1 MANQPIFI
9 LPEGT
14 ERYSKRDALR
24 MNITAA
30 KVLAGIVRTTLGP
43 KGMDKMLVSSLG
55 DVTVTNDGATIMQ
68 EMEINQPAARMLVE
82 TAKKQEQIVG
92 DGTTSV
98 VVIAGEL
105 LSKAEEL
112 LDDGIAT
119 SVVVKGYRNA
129 TAKAV
134 ELLKDIA
141 IDADDEE
148 TLKKVAVTAMS
159 GKGSDYAKEHLADL
173 VVKAA
178 LRIEEDGKSDIDNIN
193 IQRVSG
199 DSVEDSFLAEGVI
212 IDKAPVS
219 KNMPKDVKD
228 AKIAI
233 MKYPIELKG
242 INTDSK
248 IDITSPDQFEIFLQ
262 QEEDMIKELVQKIID
277 SGANVLFCQ
286 KGIDDMAEHYL
297 KKAGIMAFKRVKKSD
312 MERIEKA
319 TGAKLVKKS
328 DMERIEKAT
337 GAKLVTDIEDLSP
350 EKLGSAGHVYLDKI
364 FDHELTLIE
373 ECENPKASSIVL
385 RGSTRYV
392 TEQIARALDDALGVV
407 AATIEEG
414 KVLIGGGACE
424 IDLVKQLR
432 DYGESVSGR
441 EQLAILKYAEA
452 LEIIPKTLIENAGL
466 DTINLIAD
474 LKAAHEDSPFMGV
487 NVFEG
492 KAVDMKEAG
501 VIEPLRVKIQ
511 ALQSAGEASEM
522 ILRIDDMIAARNA
535 LNSTGPDESG
545 NDASGMPPM
554 PPAGGMG
561 GMPPMM

>member
-43 KGMDKMLVSSLG
+43 KGMDKMLVNSLG
-55 DVTVTNDGATIMQ
+55 DITVTNDGATIMR
-68 EMEINQPAARMLVE
+68 EMDIAQPAARMLVE
-82 TAKKQEQIVG
+82 TAKKQEDIVG

-112 LDDGIAT
+112 LEDGIST
-119 SVVVKGYRNA
+119 SVVVKGFRNA
-129 TAKAV
+129 TEKAV
-134 ELLKDIA
+134 ELLQGIA
-141 IDADDEE
+141 VDANDKE

-173 VVKAA
+173 VVEAA
-178 LRIEEDGKSDIDNIN
+178 LRIKEDGKSDIENIN

-199 DSVEDSFLAEGVI
+199 DAVEDSFLAEGIV

-219 KNMPKDVKD
+219 KAMPKDIKD

-233 MKYPIELKG
+233 MKYPIELKD
-242 INTDSK
+242 INTDTK
-248 IDITSPDQFEIFLQ
+248 IDITSPEQFELFLNN
-262 QEEDMIKELVQKIID
+262 EEQMIKDLVDKVID

-297 KKAGIMAFKRVKKSD
+297 KKAGVMTFKRVKKSD
-312 MERIEKA
+312 MDRIA
-319 TGAKLVKKS
+319 
-328 DMERIEKAT
+328 KAT
-337 GAKLVTDIEDLSP
+337 GAKLVTDIEDLSAD
-350 EKLGSAGHVYLDKI
+350 KLGFAGHIYLNKI
-364 FDHELTLIE
+364 FDHELTFIE
-373 ECENPKASSIVL
+373 ECDNPKASSIVL

-392 TEQIARALDDALGVV
+392 TEQISRAIDDALGVV

-432 DYGESVSGR
+432 EYGETVSGR

-452 LEIIPKTLIENAGL
+452 LEVIPRTLIENAGL

-474 LKAAHEDSPFMGV
+474 LKASHEDSNLIGI
-487 NVFEG
+487 NVFTGEL
-492 KAVDMKEAG
+492 VDMQEAG

-511 ALQSAGEASEM
+511 ALQSAGAASEM
-522 ILRIDDMIAARNA
+522 ILRIDDMIAARDA
-535 LNSTGPDESG
+535 LTSTGQDESG
-545 NDASGMPPM
+545 NDDSGMPPM
-554 PPAGGMG
+554 PGGMG

>member
-43 KGMDKMLVSSLG
+43 KGMDKMLTTSLG
-55 DVTVTNDGATIMQ
+55 DVTVTNDGATIMR

-82 TAKKQEQIVG
+82 TAKKQEEIVG

-119 SVVVKGYRNA
+119 SIVVKGYRNA

-134 ELLKDIA
+134 EILNNIA

-178 LRIEEDGKSDIDNIN
+178 LRIKEDGKSDIDNIN

-199 DSVEDSFLAEGVI
+199 DSVEDSFLAEGII
-212 IDKAPVS
+212 IDKAPLS
-219 KNMPKDVKD
+219 KNMPNDIEN

-233 MKYPIELKG
+233 MKYPIELKD
-242 INTDSK
+242 INTDTK
-248 IDITSPDQFEIFLQ
+248 IDITGPDQFEAFLKN
-262 QEEDMIKELVQKIID
+262 EEEMIKDLVDKIVD

-286 KGIDDMAEHYL
+286 KGIDDLAEHYL

-312 MERIEKA
+312 MERIA
-319 TGAKLVKKS
+319 
-328 DMERIEKAT
+328 KAT
-337 GAKLVTDIEDLSP
+337 GAKLVTDIEDLS
-350 EKLGSAGHVYLDKI
+350 EDKLGFAGHVYLDKI

-373 ECENPKASSIVL
+373 ECENPKASSIIL

-392 TEQIARALDDALGVV
+392 TEQIARAIDDALGVV

-432 DYGESVSGR
+432 EYAESISGR

-474 LKAAHEDSPFMGV
+474 LKAAHEDSLFIGI
-487 NVFEG
+487 NVFTG
-492 KAVDMKEAG
+492 KIEDMKESG

-511 ALQSAGEASEM
+511 ALQSAGEAAEM

>member
-1 MANQPIFI
+1 MANQPVFI

-43 KGMDKMLVSSLG
+43 KGMDKMLVNSLG
-55 DVTVTNDGATIMQ
+55 DVTVTNDGATIMS
-68 EMEINQPAARMLVE
+68 EMDIAQPAARMLVE
-82 TAKKQEQIVG
+82 TAKKQEEIVG

-105 LSKAEEL
+105 LAKAEEL

-119 SVVVKGYRNA
+119 SVVVKGFRNA
-129 TAKAV
+129 TDKAV
-134 ELLKDIA
+134 ELLEGIA
-141 IDADDEE
+141 VDADDKE
-148 TLKKVAVTAMS
+148 TLKKVAITAMS
-159 GKGSDYAKEHLADL
+159 GKGSDYAKEHLAGL
-173 VVKAA
+173 VVEAA
-178 LRIEEDGKSDIDNIN
+178 LRIKEDGKSDIENIN

-199 DSVEDSFLAEGVI
+199 DSVEDSFLAEGIV

-219 KNMPKDVKD
+219 KAMPKDIED

-233 MKYPIELKG
+233 MKYPIELKE
-242 INTDSK
+242 INTDTK
-248 IDITSPDQFEIFLQ
+248 IDITSPEQFESFLNN
-262 QEEDMIKELVQKIID
+262 EEEMIKDLVDQVVA

-297 KKAGIMAFKRVKKSD
+297 KKAGIMTYKRVKKSD
-312 MERIEKA
+312 IERIA
-319 TGAKLVKKS
+319 
-328 DMERIEKAT
+328 KAT
-337 GAKLVTDIEDLSP
+337 GAKLVTDIEDLTAD
-350 EKLGSAGHVYLDKI
+350 KLGSAGHVYLDKI
-364 FDHELTLIE
+364 FDHELTFIE

-424 IDLVKQLR
+424 IDLIKQLR
-432 DYGESVSGR
+432 EYGETVSGR

-452 LEIIPKTLIENAGL
+452 LEVIPRTLIENAGL

-474 LKAAHEDSPFMGV
+474 LKAAHEDSNLIGI
-487 NVFEG
+487 NVFDG
-492 KAVDMKEAG
+492 KVVDMKEAG

-511 ALQSAGEASEM
+511 ALQSAGAASEM

-545 NDASGMPPM
+545 NDDSGMPPM
-554 PPAGGMG
+554 PGMGG

>member
-43 KGMDKMLVSSLG
+43 KGMDKMLVNGMG
-55 DVTVTNDGATIMQ
+55 DITITNDGATIMR
-68 EMEINQPAARMLVE
+68 EMDIAQPAARMLVE
-82 TAKKQEQIVG
+82 TAKKQEEIVG

-105 LSKAEEL
+105 LAKAEEL
-112 LDDGIAT
+112 LEDGIAT
-119 SVVVKGYRNA
+119 SVVVKGFRNA

-134 ELLKDIA
+134 EILNEIA
-141 IDADDEE
+141 IDADDKE
-148 TLKKVAVTAMS
+148 TLQKVAVTAMS
-159 GKGSDYAKEHLADL
+159 GKGSDYAKEHLAGL
-173 VVKAA
+173 VVDAA
-178 LRIEEDGKSDIDNIN
+178 LRIEENGESDIDNIN

-199 DSVEDSFLAEGVI
+199 DSVEDSFLAEGIV
-212 IDKAPVS
+212 IDKTPLS
-219 KNMPKDVKD
+219 KNMPEVVED

-233 MKYPIELKG
+233 MKYPIELKD
-242 INTDSK
+242 INTSTK
-248 IDITSPDQFEIFLQ
+248 IDITSPDQFAAFLDN
-262 QEEDMIKELVQKIID
+262 EEEMIKDLVNQIVE

-286 KGIDDMAEHYL
+286 KGIDDLAEHYL

-319 TGAKLVKKS
+319 TGAKLV
-328 DMERIEKAT
+328 
-337 GAKLVTDIEDLSP
+337 TDIEDLS
-350 EKLGSAGHVYLDKI
+350 EDKLGHAGKVYLKKL
-364 FDHELTLIE
+364 FDHKLTFIE

-424 IDLVKQLR
+424 IDLIKELR

-452 LEIIPKTLIENAGL
+452 LEVIPRTLIENAGL

-474 LKAAHEDSPFMGV
+474 LKAAHEDSNAIGI
-487 NVFEG
+487 NVFTGEV
-492 KAVDMKEAG
+492 VDMKDAG
-501 VIEPLRVKIQ
+501 VIEPLRVKVQ
-511 ALQSAGEASEM
+511 ALQSAGEAAEM

-535 LNSTGPDESG
+535 LNSTGADESG
-545 NDASGMPPM
+545 NDNSGMPPM
-554 PPAGGMG
+554 PPGMGGMG

>member
-30 KVLAGIVRTTLGP
+30 KVLSNIVRTTLGP
-43 KGMDKMLVSSLG
+43 KGMDKMLVDSLG
-55 DVTVTNDGATIMQ
+55 DVTVTNDGATIMR

-82 TAKKQEQIVG
+82 TAKKQEEIVG

-105 LSKAEEL
+105 LAKAEEL

-119 SVVVKGYRNA
+119 SIVVKGFRNA
-129 TAKAV
+129 TAKAI
-134 ELLKDIA
+134 ELLDEIA

-159 GKGSDYAKEHLADL
+159 GKGSDYAKDHLAEL
-173 VVKAA
+173 VVEAA
-178 LRIEEDGKSDIDNIN
+178 LRIEEDGESDIENIN

-199 DSVEDSFLAEGVI
+199 DSVEDSFLAEGIV

-219 KNMPKDVKD
+219 KNMPKEVKD

-233 MKYPIELKG
+233 IKYPIELKDTN
-242 INTDSK
+242 IDTK
-248 IDITSPDQFEIFLQ
+248 IDITNPDQFEAFIKK
-262 QEEDMIKELVQKIID
+262 EEEMVKELVDKVIA

-297 KKAGIMAFKRVKKSD
+297 KKAGIMAYKRVKKSD
-312 MERIEKA
+312 MERLAKA
-319 TGAKLVKKS
+319 TGAKY
-328 DMERIEKAT
+328 
-337 GAKLVTDIEDLSP
+337 VTDIDDLSE
-350 EKLGSAGHVYLDKI
+350 EKLGFAGRVYLDKL
-364 FDHELTLIE
+364 FDHELTFVE

-424 IDLVKQLR
+424 IDLVKGLR
-432 DYGESVSGR
+432 EYGESVSGR

-452 LEIIPKTLIENAGL
+452 LEVIPRTLIENAGL

-474 LKAAHEDSPFMGV
+474 LKAAHEESQFIGI
-487 NVFEG
+487 NVFTGEV
-492 KAVDMKEAG
+492 VDMKEAG

-535 LNSTGPDESG
+535 LSSTGPDESG
-545 NDASGMPPM
+545 NDASGMPPA
-554 PPAGGMG
+554 PGMG

>member
-1 MANQPIFI
+1 MANQPVFI

-14 ERYSKRDALR
+14 ERYSKKDALR

-43 KGMDKMLVSSLG
+43 KGMDKMLVNSLG
-55 DVTVTNDGATIMQ
+55 DVTVTNDGATIMR

-82 TAKKQEQIVG
+82 TAKKQEEIVG

-119 SVVVKGYRNA
+119 SVVVKGFRNA
-129 TAKAV
+129 TAKAI
-134 ELLKDIA
+134 EILNDIA
-141 IDADDEE
+141 IDADDKE

-159 GKGSDYAKEHLADL
+159 GKGSDYAKDHLAEL
-173 VVKAA
+173 VVDAA

-199 DSVEDSFLAEGVI
+199 DSVEDSFLAEGIV

-219 KNMPKDVKD
+219 KNMPSEVKD

-233 MKYPIELKG
+233 MKYPIELKDM
-242 INTDSK
+242 NTDTK
-248 IDITSPDQFEIFLQ
+248 LDITSPDQFEAFLAN
-262 QEEDMIKELVQKIID
+262 EEQMIRDLVSKIID
-277 SGANVLFCQ
+277 SGVNVLFCQ

-297 KKAGIMAFKRVKKSD
+297 KKAGIMAYKRVKKSD
-312 MERIEKA
+312 IERI
-319 TGAKLVKKS
+319 S
-328 DMERIEKAT
+328 KAT
-337 GAKLVTDIEDLSP
+337 GAKLVTDIEDLS
-350 EKLGSAGHVYLDKI
+350 EDKLGSAGRVYLNKL
-364 FDHELTLIE
+364 FDHELTFIE

-414 KVLIGGGACE
+414 TVLIGGGACE
-424 IDLVKQLR
+424 IDLVKALR
-432 DYGESVSGR
+432 EYGESVSGR

-452 LEIIPKTLIENAGL
+452 LEIIPSTLIENAGL

-474 LKAAHEDSPFMGV
+474 LKAAHEDSPFIGI
-487 NVFEG
+487 NVFTGEI
-492 KAVDMKEAG
+492 VDMKDAG

-561 GMPPMM
+561 GMGGMPPMM

>member
-30 KVLAGIVRTTLGP
+30 KVLSGIVRTTLGP
-43 KGMDKMLVSSLG
+43 KGMDKMLVNSLG
-55 DVTVTNDGATIMQ
+55 DVTVTNDGATIMR

-82 TAKKQEQIVG
+82 TAKKQEDIVG

-98 VVIAGEL
+98 VVIAGEV

-119 SVVVKGYRNA
+119 SIVVKGIRNA
-129 TAKAV
+129 TSKAI
-134 ELLKDIA
+134 EILNDIA
-141 IDADDEE
+141 IDADDRE

-173 VVKAA
+173 VVEAA
-178 LRIEEDGKSDIDNIN
+178 LRIEEDGKSEIDNIN

-199 DSVEDSFLAEGVI
+199 DSVEDSFLAEGIV
-212 IDKAPVS
+212 IDKAPLS
-219 KNMPKDVKD
+219 KNMPKEVKD

-233 MKYPIELKG
+233 MKYPIELKD
-242 INTDSK
+242 INTDAK
-248 IDITSPDQFEIFLQ
+248 IDITSPDQFEAFLD
-262 QEEDMIKELVQKIID
+262 QEEQMIKDLVNRIID
-277 SGANVLFCQ
+277 SGVNVLFCQ

-297 KKAGIMAFKRVKKSD
+297 KKAGIMAYKRVKKSD
-312 MERIEKA
+312 IERI
-319 TGAKLVKKS
+319 S
-328 DMERIEKAT
+328 KAT
-337 GAKLVTDIEDLSP
+337 GAKLVTDIEDLS
-350 EKLGSAGHVYLDKI
+350 EDKLGSAGRVYLNKL
-364 FDHELTLIE
+364 FDHELTFIE

-392 TEQIARALDDALGVV
+392 TEQISRALDDALGVV

-424 IDLVKQLR
+424 IDLIKGLR

-452 LEIIPKTLIENAGL
+452 LEVIPRTLIENAGL

-474 LKAAHEDSPFMGV
+474 LKAAHEDSPFIGI
-487 NVFEG
+487 NVFTGEV
-492 KAVDMKEAG
+492 VDMKEAG

-535 LNSTGPDESG
+535 LESTGPDETG
-545 NDASGMPPM
+545 NDSSGMPPA
-554 PPAGGMG
+554 PGMG

>member
-14 ERYSKRDALR
+14 ERYSKKDALR

-43 KGMDKMLVSSLG
+43 KGMDKMLVNSLG
-55 DVTVTNDGATIMQ
+55 DVTVTNDGATIMR

-82 TAKKQEQIVG
+82 TAKKQEEIVG

-119 SVVVKGYRNA
+119 SVVVKGFRNA
-129 TAKAV
+129 TAKAI
-134 ELLKDIA
+134 EILNDIA
-141 IDADDEE
+141 IDADDKE

-159 GKGSDYAKEHLADL
+159 GKGSDYAKDHLAEL
-173 VVKAA
+173 VVDAA

-199 DSVEDSFLAEGVI
+199 DSVEDSFLAEGIV

-219 KNMPKDVKD
+219 KNMPSEVKD
-228 AKIAI
+228 AKIAV
-233 MKYPIELKG
+233 MKYPIELKDM
-242 INTDSK
+242 NTDTK
-248 IDITSPDQFEIFLQ
+248 LDITSPDQFEAFLAN
-262 QEEDMIKELVQKIID
+262 EEQMIRDLVNKIID

-286 KGIDDMAEHYL
+286 KGIDDLAEHYL
-297 KKAGIMAFKRVKKSD
+297 KKAGVMAYKRVKKSD
-312 MERIEKA
+312 IERI
-319 TGAKLVKKS
+319 S
-328 DMERIEKAT
+328 KAT
-337 GAKLVTDIEDLSP
+337 GAKLVTDIEDLS
-350 EKLGSAGHVYLDKI
+350 EDKLGSAGHVYLNKL
-364 FDHELTLIE
+364 FDHELTFIE

-414 KVLIGGGACE
+414 TVLIGGGACE
-424 IDLVKQLR
+424 IDLVKALR
-432 DYGESVSGR
+432 EYGESVSGR

-452 LEIIPKTLIENAGL
+452 LEIIPSTLIENAGL

-474 LKAAHEDSPFMGV
+474 LKAAHEDSPFVGI
-487 NVFEG
+487 NVFTGEV
-492 KAVDMKEAG
+492 VDMKDAG

-561 GMPPMM
+561 GMGGMPPMM

>member
-30 KVLAGIVRTTLGP
+30 KVLSGIVRTTLGP
-43 KGMDKMLVSSLG
+43 KGMDKMLVNSLG
-55 DVTVTNDGATIMQ
+55 DVTVTNDGATIMG
-68 EMEINQPAARMLVE
+68 EMEIAQPAARMLVE
-82 TAKKQEQIVG
+82 TAKKQEEIVG

-105 LSKAEEL
+105 LAKAEEL
-112 LDDGIAT
+112 LEDGIAT
-119 SVVVKGYRNA
+119 SIVVKGYRNA

-134 ELLKDIA
+134 EILNEIA

-148 TLKKVAVTAMS
+148 TLKKVATTAMS
-159 GKGSDYAKEHLADL
+159 GKGSDYAKEHLADI

-178 LRIEEDGKSDIDNIN
+178 LRIKEDGKSDIDNIN

-199 DSVEDSFLAEGVI
+199 DSVEDSFLAEGVV

-233 MKYPIELKG
+233 MKYPIELKDM
-242 INTDSK
+242 TTSTK
-248 IDITSPDQFEIFLQ
+248 IDITSPEQFELFLNN
-262 QEEDMIKELVQKIID
+262 EEQMVKDLVQKVID

-286 KGIDDMAEHYL
+286 KGIDDLAEHYL
-297 KKAGIMAFKRVKKSD
+297 KKAGIMTFKR
-312 MERIEKA
+312 
-319 TGAKLVKKS
+319 VKKS

-337 GAKLVTDIEDLSP
+337 GAKLVTDIEDLS
-350 EKLGSAGHVYLDKI
+350 EDKLGNAGHVYLDKI
-364 FDHELTLIE
+364 FDHELTFIE

-392 TEQIARALDDALGVV
+392 TEQISRAIDDALGVV

-432 DYGESVSGR
+432 EYGETVSGR

-452 LEIIPKTLIENAGL
+452 LEVIPRTLIENAGL

-474 LKAAHEDSPFMGV
+474 LKAAHEENKFIGI
-487 NVFEG
+487 NVFDG
-492 KAVDMKEAG
+492 KVVDMKEAG
-501 VIEPLRVKIQ
+501 VIEPLRDKIQ
-511 ALQSAGEASEM
+511 ALQYAGEATEM

-545 NDASGMPPM
+545 NDDSGMPPM
-554 PPAGGMG
+554 PGMG
-561 GMPPMM
+561 GMPPM

>member
-1 MANQPIFI
+1 MKMANQPIFI

-30 KVLAGIVRTTLGP
+30 KVLKEIVRTTLGP
-43 KGMDKMLVSSLG
+43 KGMDKMLTNSLG
-55 DVTVTNDGATIMQ
+55 DITVTNDGATIMS

-82 TAKKQEQIVG
+82 IAKKQEQIVG

-105 LSKAEEL
+105 LAKAEGL

-119 SVVVKGYRNA
+119 SVVVKGYRDA
-129 TAKAV
+129 TKKAI
-134 ELLKDIA
+134 ELLQDIA
-141 IDADDEE
+141 IDADDKE

-159 GKGSDYAKEHLADL
+159 GKGSDYAKDHLADL
-173 VVKAA
+173 VVEAA
-178 LRIEEDGKSDIDNIN
+178 LRIEEDGKSDIENIN

-199 DSVEDSFLAEGVI
+199 DSVEDSFLAEGI
-212 IDKAPVS
+212 IVDNQPIS
-219 KNMPKDVKD
+219 KNMPKDIED

-233 MKYPIELKG
+233 MKYPIELKD
-242 INTDSK
+242 INTDTK
-248 IDITSPDQFEIFLQ
+248 LDITSPDQLERFLK
-262 QEEDMIKELVQKIID
+262 QEEEMIKELVDKVVD

-286 KGIDDMAEHYL
+286 KGIDDLAEHYL

-312 MERIEKA
+312 MERISKA
-319 TGAKLVKKS
+319 TGAKFVSNIDDL
-328 DMERIEKAT
+328 T
-337 GAKLVTDIEDLSP
+337 ED
-350 EKLGSAGHVYLDKI
+350 KLGYAGHVYLDKI

-392 TEQIARALDDALGVV
+392 TEQISRALDDALGVV

-432 DYGESVSGR
+432 DYAETVSGR

-452 LEIIPKTLIENAGL
+452 LEVIPRTLIENAGL

-474 LKAAHEDSPFMGV
+474 LKAAHEDSKFIGI
-487 NVFEG
+487 NVFDG
-492 KAVDMKEAG
+492 KVEDMKEAG
-501 VIEPLRVKIQ
+501 VIEPLRVKVQ
-511 ALQSAGEASEM
+511 ALQAAGEAAEM
-522 ILRIDDMIAARNA
+522 ILRIDDMIAAANA
-535 LNSTGPDESG
+535 LESTGPDESG
-545 NDASGMPPM
+545 NDDSGMPPM
-554 PPAGGMG
+554 PGGMG

>member
-24 MNITAA
+24 MNITAG

-43 KGMDKMLVSSLG
+43 KGMDKMLVNSLG
-55 DVTVTNDGATIMQ
+55 DVTVTNDGATIMR

-82 TAKKQEQIVG
+82 TAKKQEDIVG

-119 SVVVKGYRNA
+119 SVVVKGFRNA

-134 ELLKDIA
+134 ELLNEIA
-141 IDADDEE
+141 IDADDKE

-173 VVKAA
+173 VVEAA
-178 LRIEEDGKSDIDNIN
+178 LRIEEDGKSDIENIN

-199 DSVEDSFLAEGVI
+199 DSVEDSFLAEGIV
-212 IDKAPVS
+212 IDKAPLS
-219 KNMPKDVKD
+219 KNMPKEVKD

-233 MKYPIELKG
+233 MKYPIELKD
-242 INTDSK
+242 INTDTK
-248 IDITSPDQFEIFLQ
+248 IDITSPDQFEAFLA
-262 QEEDMIKELVQKIID
+262 QEEQMIKDLVNRVLD

-297 KKAGIMAFKRVKKSD
+297 KKAGIMAYKRVKKSD
-312 MERIEKA
+312 IERI
-319 TGAKLVKKS
+319 S
-328 DMERIEKAT
+328 KAT
-337 GAKLVTDIEDLSP
+337 GAKLVTDIEDLS
-350 EKLGSAGHVYLDKI
+350 EDKLGSAGRVYLDKL
-364 FDHELTLIE
+364 FDHELTFIE

-392 TEQIARALDDALGVV
+392 TEQISRAIDDALGVV

-424 IDLVKQLR
+424 IDLVKGLR

-452 LEIIPKTLIENAGL
+452 LEVIPRTLIENAGL

-474 LKAAHEDSPFMGV
+474 LKAAHEDSPFIGI
-487 NVFEG
+487 NVFTGEV
-492 KAVDMKEAG
+492 VDMKEAG

-554 PPAGGMG
+554 PGAGGMG

>member
-43 KGMDKMLVSSLG
+43 KGMDKMLVNSLG
-55 DVTVTNDGATIMQ
+55 DVTVTNDGATIMG
-68 EMEINQPAARMLVE
+68 EMDIAQPAARMLVE
-82 TAKKQEQIVG
+82 TAKKQEEIVG

-105 LSKAEEL
+105 LAKAEEL
-112 LDDGIAT
+112 LEDGIAT

-129 TAKAV
+129 TGKAV

-159 GKGSDYAKEHLADL
+159 GKGSDYAKEHLADI

-199 DSVEDSFLAEGVI
+199 DSVEDSFLAEGVV

-219 KNMPKDVKD
+219 KNMPKDIKD

-233 MKYPIELKG
+233 MKYPIELKD
-242 INTDSK
+242 INTDAK
-248 IDITSPDQFEIFLQ
+248 IDITSPEQFELFLN
-262 QEEDMIKELVQKIID
+262 QEEQMIKDLVNKVVD

-297 KKAGIMAFKRVKKSD
+297 RKAGIMTYKR
-312 MERIEKA
+312 
-319 TGAKLVKKS
+319 VKKS

-337 GAKLVTDIEDLSP
+337 GAKLVTDIEDLS
-350 EKLGSAGHVYLDKI
+350 EDKLGSAGHVYLDKI
-364 FDHELTLIE
+364 FDHELTFIE

-392 TEQIARALDDALGVV
+392 TEQIARAIDDALGVV

-432 DYGESVSGR
+432 DYGESVKGR

-452 LEIIPKTLIENAGL
+452 LEVIPRTLIENAGL

-474 LKAAHEDSPFMGV
+474 LKAAHEESKFIGI
-487 NVFEG
+487 NVFTGEV
-492 KAVDMKEAG
+492 VDMKEDG

-511 ALQSAGEASEM
+511 ALQSAGAASEM

-554 PPAGGMG
+554 PGAGGMG

>member
-30 KVLAGIVRTTLGP
+30 KVLSGIVRTTLGP
-43 KGMDKMLVSSLG
+43 KGMDKMLVNSLG
-55 DVTVTNDGATIMQ
+55 DVTVTNDGATIMR

-82 TAKKQEQIVG
+82 TAKKQEDIVG

-98 VVIAGEL
+98 VVIAGEV

-119 SVVVKGYRNA
+119 SIVVKGIRNA
-129 TAKAV
+129 TSKAI
-134 ELLKDIA
+134 EILNDIA
-141 IDADDEE
+141 IDADDRE

-159 GKGSDYAKEHLADL
+159 GKGSDYAKDHLADL
-173 VVKAA
+173 VVDAA

-199 DSVEDSFLAEGVI
+199 DSVEDSFLADGIVI
-212 IDKAPVS
+212 DNTPLS
-219 KNMPKDVKD
+219 KNMPKEIKD

-233 MKYPIELKG
+233 MKYPIELKDT
-242 INTDSK
+242 NTDTK
-248 IDITSPDQFEIFLQ
+248 IDITSPDQFEAFLQ
-262 QEEDMIKELVQKIID
+262 QEEQMIKDLVNKVVD
-277 SGANVLFCQ
+277 SGVNVLFCQ

-297 KKAGIMAFKRVKKSD
+297 KKAGIMAYKRVKKSD
-312 MERIEKA
+312 I
-319 TGAKLVKKS
+319 
-328 DMERIEKAT
+328 ERIEKAT
-337 GAKLVTDIEDLSP
+337 GAKLVTDIEDLSAD
-350 EKLGSAGHVYLDKI
+350 KLGTAGRVYLNKL
-364 FDHELTLIE
+364 FDHELTFIE

-407 AATIEEG
+407 AATIDEG

-424 IDLVKQLR
+424 IDLVKALR
-432 DYGESVSGR
+432 EYGETVSGR

-452 LEIIPKTLIENAGL
+452 LEVIPRTLIENAGL

-474 LKAAHEDSPFMGV
+474 LKAAHEDSPFIGI
-487 NVFEG
+487 NVFTGEV
-492 KAVDMKEAG
+492 VDMKDAG

-554 PPAGGMG
+554 PPAPGMG

>member
-24 MNITAA
+24 MNITAG

-43 KGMDKMLVSSLG
+43 KGMDKMLVNSLG
-55 DVTVTNDGATIMQ
+55 DVTVTNDGATIMR

-82 TAKKQEQIVG
+82 TAKKQEDIVG

-112 LDDGIAT
+112 LEDGIAT
-119 SVVVKGYRNA
+119 SVVVKGFRNA

-134 ELLKDIA
+134 ELLNKIA
-141 IDADDEE
+141 IDADDKD

-173 VVKAA
+173 VVEAA
-178 LRIEEDGKSDIDNIN
+178 LRIEEDGKSEIDNIN

-199 DSVEDSFLAEGVI
+199 DSVEDSFLAEGIV
-212 IDKAPVS
+212 IDKAPLS
-219 KNMPKDVKD
+219 KNMPKEVKD

-233 MKYPIELKG
+233 MKYPIELKD
-242 INTDSK
+242 INTDAK
-248 IDITSPDQFEIFLQ
+248 IDITSPDQFEAFLD
-262 QEEDMIKELVQKIID
+262 QEEQMIKDLVNKIID
-277 SGANVLFCQ
+277 SGVNVLFCQ

-297 KKAGIMAFKRVKKSD
+297 KKAGIMAYKRVKKSD
-312 MERIEKA
+312 IERI
-319 TGAKLVKKS
+319 S
-328 DMERIEKAT
+328 KAT
-337 GAKLVTDIEDLSP
+337 GAKLVTDIEDLS
-350 EKLGSAGHVYLDKI
+350 EDKLGSAGRVYLNKL
-364 FDHELTLIE
+364 FDHELTFIE

-392 TEQIARALDDALGVV
+392 TEQISRALDDALGVV

-424 IDLVKQLR
+424 IDLIKGLR

-452 LEIIPKTLIENAGL
+452 LEVIPRTLIENAGL

-474 LKAAHEDSPFMGV
+474 LKAAHEDSPFIGI
-487 NVFEG
+487 NVFTGEV
-492 KAVDMKEAG
+492 VDMKEAG

-535 LNSTGPDESG
+535 LESTGPDETG
-545 NDASGMPPM
+545 NDSSGMPPA
-554 PPAGGMG
+554 PGMG

>member
-9 LPEGT
+9 LPQGT

-43 KGMDKMLVSSLG
+43 KGMDKMLVNSLG
-55 DVTVTNDGATIMQ
+55 DITVTNDGATIMS
-68 EMEINQPAARMLVE
+68 EMDIAQPAARMLVE
-82 TAKKQEQIVG
+82 TAKKQEDIVG

-105 LSKAEEL
+105 LAKAEEL
-112 LDDGIAT
+112 LEDGIAT
-119 SVVVKGYRNA
+119 SVVLKGYRNA
-129 TAKAV
+129 TEKAV
-134 ELLKDIA
+134 ELLNDIA
-141 IDADDEE
+141 IDAADEE

-159 GKGSDYAKEHLADL
+159 GKGSDYAKEHLAEI

-199 DSVEDSFLAEGVI
+199 DSVEDSFLAEGVV
-212 IDKAPVS
+212 IDNHPVS
-219 KNMPKDVKD
+219 KSMPRDVKD

-233 MKYPIELKG
+233 MKYPIELKDM
-242 INTDSK
+242 TTSTK
-248 IDITSPDQFEIFLQ
+248 IDITSPEQFELFLNN
-262 QEEDMIKELVQKIID
+262 EEQMIKDLVQKIVD

-297 KKAGIMAFKRVKKSD
+297 RKEGIVAYKR
-312 MERIEKA
+312 
-319 TGAKLVKKS
+319 VKKS

-337 GAKLVTDIEDLSP
+337 GAKLVTDIEDLTP
-350 EKLGSAGHVYLDKI
+350 DKLGHAGHVYLDKI
-364 FDHELTLIE
+364 FDHELTFIE

-392 TEQIARALDDALGVV
+392 TEQISRAIDDALGVV

-474 LKAAHEDSPFMGV
+474 LKAAHEESNLIGI
-487 NVFEG
+487 NVFTGEV
-492 KAVDMKEAG
+492 VDMKEAG
-501 VIEPLRVKIQ
+501 VIEPLRVKVQ
-511 ALQSAGEASEM
+511 ALQSASAATEM

-535 LNSTGPDESG
+535 LQSTGPDESG
-545 NDASGMPPM
+545 NDDSGMPPM
-554 PPAGGMG
+554 PGMGGGMG

>member
-30 KVLAGIVRTTLGP
+30 KVLSGIVRTTLGP
-43 KGMDKMLVSSLG
+43 KGMDKMLVNSLG
-55 DVTVTNDGATIMQ
+55 DVTVTNDGATIMR

-82 TAKKQEQIVG
+82 TAKKQEDIVG

-98 VVIAGEL
+98 VVIAGEV

-119 SVVVKGYRNA
+119 SIVVKGIRNA
-129 TAKAV
+129 TSKAI
-134 ELLKDIA
+134 EILNDIA
-141 IDADDEE
+141 IDADDRE

-159 GKGSDYAKEHLADL
+159 GKGSDYAKDHLADL
-173 VVKAA
+173 VVDAA

-199 DSVEDSFLAEGVI
+199 DSVEDSFLAEGIVI
-212 IDKAPVS
+212 DNTPLS
-219 KNMPKDVKD
+219 KNMPKEIKD

-233 MKYPIELKG
+233 MKYPIELKDT
-242 INTDSK
+242 NTDTK
-248 IDITSPDQFEIFLQ
+248 IDITSPDQFEAFLQ
-262 QEEDMIKELVQKIID
+262 QEEQMIKDLVNKVVD
-277 SGANVLFCQ
+277 SGVNVLFCQ

-297 KKAGIMAFKRVKKSD
+297 KKAGIMAYKRVKKSD
-312 MERIEKA
+312 I
-319 TGAKLVKKS
+319 
-328 DMERIEKAT
+328 ERIEKAT
-337 GAKLVTDIEDLSP
+337 GAKLVTDIEDLSAD
-350 EKLGSAGHVYLDKI
+350 KLGTAGHVYLNKL
-364 FDHELTLIE
+364 FDHELTFIE

-407 AATIEEG
+407 AATIDEG

-424 IDLVKQLR
+424 IDLVKALR
-432 DYGESVSGR
+432 EYGETVSGR

-452 LEIIPKTLIENAGL
+452 LEVIPRTLIENAGL

-474 LKAAHEDSPFMGV
+474 LKAAHEDSPFIGI
-487 NVFEG
+487 NVFTGEV
-492 KAVDMKEAG
+492 VDMKDAG

-535 LNSTGPDESG
+535 LESTGPDESG

-554 PPAGGMG
+554 PPAPGMG

>member
-24 MNITAA
+24 MNITAS

-43 KGMDKMLVSSLG
+43 KGMDKMLVNSLG
-55 DVTVTNDGATIMQ
+55 DITVTNDGATIMR

-82 TAKKQEQIVG
+82 TAKKQEDIVG

-105 LSKAEEL
+105 LAKAEEL

-119 SVVVKGYRNA
+119 SVVVKGFRNA
-129 TAKAV
+129 TAKAI
-134 ELLKDIA
+134 ELLNDIA

-159 GKGSDYAKEHLADL
+159 GKGSDYAKDHLADL

-193 IQRVSG
+193 IQRISG
-199 DSVEDSFLAEGVI
+199 DSVEDSFLAEGIV

-219 KNMPKDVKD
+219 KNMPKEIEN

-233 MKYPIELKG
+233 MKYPIELKD
-242 INTDSK
+242 INTDTK
-248 IDITSPDQFEIFLQ
+248 LDITSPEQLELFLQ
-262 QEEDMIKELVQKIID
+262 NEEQMIKDLVQKIID

-286 KGIDDMAEHYL
+286 KGIDDLAEHYL
-297 KKAGIMAFKRVKKSD
+297 KKAGIMAYKR
-312 MERIEKA
+312 
-319 TGAKLVKKS
+319 VKKS

-350 EKLGSAGHVYLDKI
+350 EKLGTAGHVYLDKV
-364 FDHELTLIE
+364 FDHELTFIE

-392 TEQIARALDDALGVV
+392 TEQISRALDDALGVV

-432 DYGESVSGR
+432 EYGESVSGR

-452 LEIIPKTLIENAGL
+452 LEVIPRTLIENAGL

-474 LKAAHEDSPFMGV
+474 LKAAHEDSKFMGV
-487 NVFEG
+487 NVFSG
-492 KAVDMKEAG
+492 QLMDMKEAG

-535 LNSTGPDESG
+535 LESTGPDESG

-554 PPAGGMG
+554 PGAGGMG

>member
-24 MNITAA
+24 MNITAS

-43 KGMDKMLVSSLG
+43 KGMDKMLVNSLG
-55 DVTVTNDGATIMQ
+55 DITVTNDGATIMR

-82 TAKKQEQIVG
+82 TAKKQEDIVG

-105 LSKAEEL
+105 LAKAEEL

-119 SVVVKGYRNA
+119 SVVVKGFRNA
-129 TAKAV
+129 TAKAI
-134 ELLKDIA
+134 ELLNDIA

-159 GKGSDYAKEHLADL
+159 GKGSDYAKDHLADL

-193 IQRVSG
+193 IQRISG
-199 DSVEDSFLAEGVI
+199 DAVEDSFLAEGIV

-219 KNMPKDVKD
+219 KNMPKEIEN

-233 MKYPIELKG
+233 MKYPIELKD
-242 INTDSK
+242 INTDTK
-248 IDITSPDQFEIFLQ
+248 LDITSPEQLELFLQ
-262 QEEDMIKELVQKIID
+262 NEEQMIKDLVQKIID

-286 KGIDDMAEHYL
+286 KGIDDLAEHYL
-297 KKAGIMAFKRVKKSD
+297 KKAGIMAYKR
-312 MERIEKA
+312 
-319 TGAKLVKKS
+319 VKKS

-350 EKLGSAGHVYLDKI
+350 EKLGTAGHVYLDKV
-364 FDHELTLIE
+364 FDHELTFIE
-373 ECENPKASSIVL
+373 ACENPKASSIVL

-392 TEQIARALDDALGVV
+392 TEQISRALDDALGVV

-432 DYGESVSGR
+432 EYGESVSGR

-452 LEIIPKTLIENAGL
+452 LEVIPRTLIENAGL

-474 LKAAHEDSPFMGV
+474 LKAAHEDSKFMGV
-487 NVFEG
+487 NVFSG
-492 KAVDMKEAG
+492 QLMDMKEAG

-535 LNSTGPDESG
+535 LESTGPDESG

-554 PPAGGMG
+554 PGAGGMG

>member
-1 MANQPIFI
+1 MANQPVFI

-43 KGMDKMLVSSLG
+43 KGMDKMLVNSLG
-55 DVTVTNDGATIMQ
+55 DVTVTNDGATIMS
-68 EMEINQPAARMLVE
+68 EMDIAQPAARMLVE
-82 TAKKQEQIVG
+82 TAKKQEEIVG

-105 LSKAEEL
+105 LAKAEEL

-119 SVVVKGYRNA
+119 SVVVKGFRNA
-129 TAKAV
+129 TDKAV
-134 ELLKDIA
+134 ELLEGIA
-141 IDADDEE
+141 VDADDKE
-148 TLKKVAVTAMS
+148 TLKKVAITAMS

-173 VVKAA
+173 VVEAA
-178 LRIEEDGKSDIDNIN
+178 LRIKEDGKSDIENIN

-199 DSVEDSFLAEGVI
+199 DSVEDSFLAEGIV

-219 KNMPKDVKD
+219 KAMPKDIED

-233 MKYPIELKG
+233 MKYPIELKE
-242 INTDSK
+242 INTDTK
-248 IDITSPDQFEIFLQ
+248 IDITSPEQFESFLNN
-262 QEEDMIKELVQKIID
+262 EEEMIKDLVDQVVA

-297 KKAGIMAFKRVKKSD
+297 KKAGIMTYKRVKKSD
-312 MERIEKA
+312 IERIA
-319 TGAKLVKKS
+319 
-328 DMERIEKAT
+328 KAT
-337 GAKLVTDIEDLSP
+337 GAKLVTDIEDLTAD
-350 EKLGSAGHVYLDKI
+350 KLGSAGHVYLDKI
-364 FDHELTLIE
+364 FDHELTFIE

-424 IDLVKQLR
+424 IDLIKQLR
-432 DYGESVSGR
+432 EYGETVSGR
-441 EQLAILKYAEA
+441 EQLAINAFAEA
-452 LEIIPKTLIENAGL
+452 LEVIPRTLIENAGL

-474 LKAAHEDSPFMGV
+474 LKAAHEDSNLIGI
-487 NVFEG
+487 NVFDG
-492 KAVDMKEAG
+492 KVVDMKEAG

-511 ALQSAGEASEM
+511 ALQSAGAASEM

-545 NDASGMPPM
+545 NDDSGMPPM
-554 PPAGGMG
+554 PGMGG

>member
-24 MNITAA
+24 MNITAS

-43 KGMDKMLVSSLG
+43 KGMDKMLVNSLG
-55 DVTVTNDGATIMQ
+55 DITVTNDGATIMR

-82 TAKKQEQIVG
+82 TAKKQEDIVG

-105 LSKAEEL
+105 LAKAEEL

-119 SVVVKGYRNA
+119 SVVVKGFRNA
-129 TAKAV
+129 TAKAI
-134 ELLKDIA
+134 ELLNDIA

-159 GKGSDYAKEHLADL
+159 GKGSDYAKDHLADL

-193 IQRVSG
+193 IQRISG
-199 DSVEDSFLAEGVI
+199 DAVEDSFLAEGIV

-219 KNMPKDVKD
+219 KNMPKEIEN

-233 MKYPIELKG
+233 MKYPIELKD
-242 INTDSK
+242 INTDTK
-248 IDITSPDQFEIFLQ
+248 LDITSPEQLELFLQ
-262 QEEDMIKELVQKIID
+262 NEEQMIKDLVQKIID

-286 KGIDDMAEHYL
+286 KGIDDLAEHYL
-297 KKAGIMAFKRVKKSD
+297 KKAGIMAYKR
-312 MERIEKA
+312 
-319 TGAKLVKKS
+319 VKKS

-350 EKLGSAGHVYLDKI
+350 EKLGTAGHVYLDKV
-364 FDHELTLIE
+364 FDHELTFIE

-392 TEQIARALDDALGVV
+392 TEQISRALDDALGVV

-432 DYGESVSGR
+432 EYGESVSGR

-452 LEIIPKTLIENAGL
+452 LEVIPRTLIENAGL

-474 LKAAHEDSPFMGV
+474 LKAAHEDSKFMGV
-487 NVFEG
+487 NVFSG
-492 KAVDMKEAG
+492 QLMDMKEAG

-535 LNSTGPDESG
+535 LESTGPDESG

-554 PPAGGMG
+554 PGAGGMG